1 MIKFFRKR
9 AKNSPSGTKSGEVDF
24 SSMTKEEIAAY
35 YEKKMQQQAENQTK
49 IIQNLRGELT
59 KSNEK
64 LQNQEDTL
72 TQTREQL
79 STVKQNLN
87 NTESKLKSTLS
98 ELSFTTNE
106 LEKSKEENTKAQREI
121 SLKQAE
127 IDQKQTK
134 IDQKQAE
141 IDQKQAEIDQ
151 KQTEISKNKEE
162 ISKKQDEISKLTK
175 TVNSFKDL
183 MTNALD
189 NVRERHYDFF
199 DCLKD
204 ENIPSVDI
212 YNLKSLNIY
221 FEGLITTL
229 LNSLSALYTHRNVA
243 LSLGTSEK
251 TKKGQVLTDNN
262 EYSSDAEAQK
272 DGASE
277 LEKAASFTREDSDEK
292 DFEEQSSELKVPAD
306 KIKVASVKD
315 NPEGLTP
322 EQVDNVI
329 LSGCTTRIK
338 SGAEGLSEVTSLLKN
353 SAEEIK
359 NDTSSLNE
367 TLRKEKH
374 YVSTTSGNTVAGIIS
389 FGGKQDITMYCEEC
403 GCQRDF
409 KYLHKN
415 KRINE
420 TLTADGSLQSIR
432 KVLTSVQLVRCCTCG
447 AQYEINPA
455 EFTQVNFTRNS
466 VSQVENSDNASN
478 ASGAS
483 SEHVQNISEIHSELV
498 QNASKTDKTAN
509 ESALAGTLHSGSDAD
524 SVSNTAI
531 VQRNR
536 KKLYRQIRNTQDAV
550 TDNSLPSE
558 NAFIHEEGKLPVIN
572 PFGFNA
578 EVFGH
583 APAFI
588 KSKLSTALF
597 AICGTQFSQLG
608 APKNRIFCYFEGNG
622 FDLGREHLT
631 GAINAFAR
639 AYLHSVTKQIKK
651 DILSKC
657 PVIIMDESTLRV
669 NETARIKQAEGK
681 GIKSQIWTLN
691 SSWTSALQASWY
703 CVSPSRSADVVID
716 ILKNDLKN
724 QDGSVVT
731 KYLLTDGFAGYDAG
745 IKELNKIEGVFL
757 KSCRCM
763 THGRRGLWKYLRN
776 NRMLDIYSQLL
787 PEGSSFFDFKDN
799 LEKYR
804 QTKKGKKLTD
814 NSVALLIIFY
824 LINALFVIDSC
835 VVRKH
840 DYICTTEEFKQDL
853 LQARNK
859 YSRPIVDTLFDTIR
873 LYIANNPKIIVPR
886 VSKEGVIR
894 FTQNKR
900 YPESAALIYLLNYET
915 ELKRFTESADIEL
928 STSKAERSLKLGIC
942 SRKAFMTIASE
953 DGGHAFADYQ
963 TIVNTCI
970 LNRVPV
976 LSYIIWLV
984 ANIKYR
990 MQLLE
995 REGRGCAMGLT
1006 MPKKEKYVVT
1016 HADGS
1021 VTKELIAMYDKRNV
1035 IDFDKIDVKGLAPY
1049 DYRRYLDEHNPR
1061 V

>member
-1 MIKFFRKR
+1 
-9 AKNSPSGTKSGEVDF
+9 
-24 SSMTKEEIAAY
+24 MTKEEIAAY

-127 IDQKQTK
+127 IDQKQT
-134 IDQKQAE
+134 E

-306 KIKVASVKD
+306 KIKAASVKD

-455 EFTQVNFTRNS
+455 EFTQVSFTRNS

-716 ILKNDLKN
+716 ILKNDLK
-724 QDGSVVT
+724 
-731 KYLLTDGFAGYDAG
+731 
-745 IKELNKIEGVFL
+745 
-757 KSCRCM
+757 
-763 THGRRGLWKYLRN
+763 
-776 NRMLDIYSQLL
+776 
-787 PEGSSFFDFKDN
+787 
-799 LEKYR
+799 
-804 QTKKGKKLTD
+804 
-814 NSVALLIIFY
+814 
-824 LINALFVIDSC
+824 
-835 VVRKH
+835 
-840 DYICTTEEFKQDL
+840 
-853 LQARNK
+853 
-859 YSRPIVDTLFDTIR
+859 IR
-873 LYIANNPKIIVPR
+873 TA
-886 VSKEGVIR
+886 
-894 FTQNKR
+894 
-900 YPESAALIYLLNYET
+900 
-915 ELKRFTESADIEL
+915 
-928 STSKAERSLKLGIC
+928 
-942 SRKAFMTIASE
+942 
-953 DGGHAFADYQ
+953 
-963 TIVNTCI
+963 
-970 LNRVPV
+970 V
-976 LSYIIWLV
+976 L
-984 ANIKYR
+984 
-990 MQLLE
+990 
-995 REGRGCAMGLT
+995 
-1006 MPKKEKYVVT
+1006 
-1016 HADGS
+1016 
-1021 VTKELIAMYDKRNV
+1021 
-1035 IDFDKIDVKGLAPY
+1035 
-1049 DYRRYLDEHNPR
+1049 
-1061 V
+1061 

>member
-9 AKNSPSGTKSGEVDF
+9 AKNSPSGLKSGEVDF
-24 SSMTKEEIAAY
+24 SLMTKEEIAAY

-49 IIQNLRGELT
+49 IIQNLRGELS
-59 KSNEK
+59 KSAEK
-64 LQNQEDTL
+64 LQKQQSSL

-79 STVKQNLN
+79 STVKQELN
-87 NTESKLKSTLS
+87 NTESKLKSTLN
-98 ELSFTTNE
+98 ELSFTTTE
-106 LEKSKEENTKAQREI
+106 LNKTKEEI
-121 SLKQAE
+121 S
-127 IDQKQTK
+127 QKQ
-134 IDQKQAE
+134 
-141 IDQKQAEIDQ
+141 
-151 KQTEISKNKEE
+151 EE

-183 MTNALD
+183 LTNALD

-221 FEGLITTL
+221 FEGLITNL

-243 LSLGTSEK
+243 LGLGTSEK
-251 TKKGQVLTDNN
+251 TKKGQVLPDN
-262 EYSSDAEAQK
+262 EDYSSDAQAQK

-277 LEKAASFTREDSDEK
+277 LEKAASYTREDSDEK
-292 DFEEQSSELKVPAD
+292 DFEEQSSELKVSAD
-306 KIKVASVKD
+306 KIKAAPVKD
-315 NPEGLTP
+315 NPDGLTP

-338 SGAEGLSEVTSLLKN
+338 SGTEGLFEITSLLKN
-353 SAEEIK
+353 SAEEFK

-389 FGGKQDITMYCEEC
+389 FGGKQDITMYCSEC

-420 TLTADGSLQSIR
+420 TLTVDGSLQNIR
-432 KVLTSVQLVRCCTCG
+432 KVLSSVQLVKCCTCG

-455 EFTQVNFTRNS
+455 EFSQVNFTRNS
-466 VSQVENSDNASN
+466 DATVENSDNALN
-478 ASGAS
+478 ASGAG
-483 SEHVQNISEIHSELV
+483 SEHVQDE
-498 QNASKTDKTAN
+498 SKTDKNVN
-509 ESALAGTLHSGSDAD
+509 ESALADAQHSDSDAEP
-524 SVSNTAI
+524 VSNTAI
-531 VQRNR
+531 VQRER
-536 KKLYRQIRNTQDAV
+536 KKLYRQIRNNQDAV
-550 TDNSLPSE
+550 TDSSLPSE
-558 NAFIHEEGKLPVIN
+558 NAFIYEGGKLPVIN

-588 KSKLSTALF
+588 KSKLSTALY
-597 AICGTQFSQLG
+597 AICASQFSQLG

-622 FDLGREHLT
+622 FDFGREHLT

-651 DILSKC
+651 DILSNC

-669 NETARIKQAEGK
+669 NDIARIKQAEGK
-681 GIKSQIWTLN
+681 GIKSQIWTMN
-691 SSWTSALQASWY
+691 TSWTSELQASWY

-724 QDGSVVT
+724 QDGNVVP
-731 KYLLTDGFAGYDAG
+731 KYLLTDGYAGYDAG
-745 IKELNKIEGVFL
+745 IKELNKIKGVFL
-757 KSCRCM
+757 NSCRCM

-776 NRMLDIYSQLL
+776 NRILDVYSQLL

-814 NSVALLIIFY
+814 NSVALLTIFY
-824 LINALFVIDSC
+824 LINALFVIDSS

-840 DYICTTEEFKQDL
+840 GYICTTEEFKQDL
-853 LQARNK
+853 LKARTK
-859 YSRPIVDTLFDTIR
+859 YSQPIADTLFDTIR

-900 YPESAALIYLLNYET
+900 YPESAALIYLLNFET

-942 SRKAFMTIASE
+942 SRKAFMTLSSE

-995 REGRGCAMGLT
+995 QEGRGVAMGLC
-1006 MPKKEKYVVT
+1006 MPKKERIVVT
-1016 HADGS
+1016 HADGTI
-1021 VTKELIAMYDKRNV
+1021 TKELISMYDKRN
-1035 IDFDKIDVKGLAPY
+1035 ITDFDKIDVKGLAPY
-1049 DYRRYLDEHNPR
+1049 DYRRYLDDHNPR

>member
-9 AKNSPSGTKSGEVDF
+9 AKKSPSGTKSGDIDF

-49 IIQNLRGELT
+49 IIQNLRGELS

-64 LQNQEDTL
+64 LQAQENTL
-72 TQTREQL
+72 TQTRVQL
-79 STVKQNLN
+79 STVKQDLN
-87 NTESKLKSTLS
+87 NTESKLKSTLN
-98 ELSFTTNE
+98 ELSFTTTE
-106 LEKSKEENTKAQREI
+106 LNKTKEEI
-121 SLKQAE
+121 S
-127 IDQKQTK
+127 QK
-134 IDQKQAE
+134 
-141 IDQKQAEIDQ
+141 
-151 KQTEISKNKEE
+151 KEE
-162 ISKKQDEISKLTK
+162 ISKKQDEISKLTQ

-221 FEGLITTL
+221 FEGLITCL

-243 LSLGTSEK
+243 LGLGTSEK
-251 TKKGQVLTDNN
+251 TKKGQALPDN
-262 EYSSDAEAQK
+262 EDYSSDAEAQK
-272 DGASE
+272 YGASE
-277 LEKAASFTREDSDEK
+277 LEKAATFTREDRDEK

-306 KIKVASVKD
+306 KIKAASVKD

-338 SGAEGLSEVTSLLKN
+338 SGTEGLSEITSLIKN
-353 SAEEIK
+353 SEKKNK

-420 TLTADGSLQSIR
+420 TLTADGSLQNIR

-447 AQYEINPA
+447 AQYELNPA
-455 EFTQVNFTRNS
+455 EFTQVSFTRNS
-466 VSQVENSDNASN
+466 ASTVENSDKASS
-478 ASGAS
+478 ASKTS
-483 SEHVQNISEIHSELV
+483 SEHVQNMSETQTGLV

-509 ESALAGTLHSGSDAD
+509 ESALADTPHSDSDAD

-531 VQRNR
+531 VQRER

-558 NAFIHEEGKLPVIN
+558 NAFIYKDGKLPVIN

-622 FDLGREHLT
+622 FDLGKEHLT

-651 DILSKC
+651 DILCNC

-669 NETARIKQAEGK
+669 NETARIKQTEGK

-716 ILKNDLKN
+716 ILKNNLKN
-724 QDGSVVT
+724 QDGNVVT
-731 KYLLTDGFAGYDAG
+731 KYLLTDGYAGYDAG

-787 PEGSSFFDFKDN
+787 PESSSFFDFKDN

-853 LQARNK
+853 LKARTK
-859 YSRPIVDTLFDTIR
+859 YSRPIADTLFDTIR
-873 LYIANNPKIIVPR
+873 LYIASNPKIIVPR
-886 VSKEGVIR
+886 VSKEGAIS

-900 YPESAALIYLLNYET
+900 YPESAALIYLLNFET

-963 TIVNTCI
+963 TIVNSCI

-1006 MPKKEKYVVT
+1006 MPKKEKFVVT

-1021 VTKELIAMYDKRNV
+1021 VTKELIAMYDKRNF

-1049 DYRRYLDEHNPR
+1049 DYRRYLDENNPR
-1061 V
+1061 L